1 MFMKLSGLLSFI
13 SPKNSKFFD
22 LFEEDTANLVEMAKT
37 FRQIFLVEDLAQRKI
52 LIEKVS
58 ELEHKGDEITHKIFL
73 ELSSNFITPFDRE
86 DIHYFASSLD
96 DVADYINGSASR
108 ITLYGA
114 TTFDRV
120 TSSLADIILRQ
131 AEEIHLA
138 VANLKSMKNA
148 DRVKE
153 SIIRINDLENA
164 ADDLFDNAIAQ
175 LFAEETDAIEVIK
188 TKEILSNMETATDKC
203 EDVANVLETIL
214 VKNS

>member
-1 MFMKLSGLLSFI
+1 MSPRTSG
-13 SPKNSKFFD
+13 FFE

-37 FRQIFLVEDLAQRKI
+37 FKEIFSTDDAGERKK
-52 LIEKVS
+52 LIERVS
-58 ELEHKGDEITHKIFL
+58 ELEHRGDEITHKIFL
-73 ELSSNFITPFDRE
+73 ELSNNFITPFDRE

-108 ITLYGA
+108 ILLYGA
-114 TTFDRV
+114 TNFDRV
-120 TSSLADIILRQ
+120 TTNLADIILRQ
-131 AEEIHLA
+131 SEEIHLA
-138 VANLKSMKNA
+138 VINLKSMKNA

-203 EDVANVLETIL
+203 EDVANVIETIL
-214 VKNS
+214 VKNT

>member
-1 MFMKLSGLLSFI
+1 MKLSGLLSFI

>member
-1 MFMKLSGLLSFI
+1 MSPRSSG
-13 SPKNSKFFD
+13 FFD

-37 FRQIFLVEDLAQRKI
+37 FKEIFSTDDPAVRKK
-52 LIEKVS
+52 LIERVS
-58 ELEHKGDEITHKIFL
+58 ELEHRGDEITHKIFL
-73 ELSSNFITPFDRE
+73 ELSNNFITPFDRE

-108 ITLYGA
+108 IILYGA
-114 TTFDRV
+114 TNFDRV
-120 TSSLADIILRQ
+120 TINLADIILRQ
-131 AEEIHLA
+131 SEEIQLA

-203 EDVANVLETIL
+203 EDVANVIETIL
-214 VKNS
+214 VKNT

>member
-1 MFMKLSGLLSFI
+1 MKLSGLLSFI
-13 SPKNSKFFD
+13 SPKNSVFFD
-22 LFEEDTANLVEMAKT
+22 LFEQDTANLVEMAKT
-37 FRQIFLVEDLAQRKI
+37 FRKIFSVDDLSERKA
-52 LIEKVS
+52 LIERVS
-58 ELEHKGDEITHKIFL
+58 ELEHRGDEITHQIFL

-108 ITLYGA
+108 ITLYGV
-114 TTFDRV
+114 TRFDRV

-138 VANLKSMKNA
+138 VANLKSLKNA

-188 TKEILSNMETATDKC
+188 IKEILSNMETATDKC